1 MARKGKDIEVSVA
14 EVVDYLRVTGQFTPA
29 LREVVERKITAE
41 AAMKSGIK
49 VTTGELQKAADA
61 FRVLNDLSK
70 ARDTERW
77 LRSTGISIETLEA
90 YLESNI
96 LISKFKD
103 KLEKKAGRAKYL
115 TLAGVR
121 ESIRDKIY
129 QDWLAT
135 QLK

>member
-29 LREVVERKITAE
+29 LREVVERKIAAE
-41 AAMKSGIK
+41 AAVKSGIK

-103 KLEKKAGRAKYL
+103 KLEKKASKAKYL
-115 TLAGVR
+115 ALPGVR
-121 ESIRDKIY
+121 ESIRDRIY
-129 QDWLAT
+129 QEWLAT

>member
-41 AAMKSGIK
+41 AAVQSGVK

-77 LRSTGISIETLEA
+77 LRSTGISVEALEA

-103 KLEKKAGRAKYL
+103 RLEKKAGKAKFL
-115 TLAGVR
+115 ALAGIK
-121 ESIRDKIY
+121 ESIRDRIY
-129 QDWLAT
+129 QDWVAS

>member
-41 AAMKSGIK
+41 AAAKSGIK
-49 VTTGELQKAADA
+49 VTTAELQKAADA
-61 FRVLNDLSK
+61 FRVLNDLNK

-77 LRSTGISIETLEA
+77 LRSTGISIEALEA

-103 KLEKKAGRAKYL
+103 KLEKKAGKAKYL
-115 TLAGVR
+115 ALPVIK
-121 ESIRDKIY
+121 ESIRERIY
-129 QDWLAT
+129 QDWLAA
-135 QLK
+135 QLG